1 MEQVFD
7 DANSQELADIFFRKG
22 KVIFLLSRREAILLK
37 RATKTEMKLA
47 MLRSQSTL
55 SGKARSALLMA
66 YGIFQTTY
74 LSFFHQN
81 LENIY
86 SFYLLN
92 KSNIRN
98 IDEKPHD
105 DGNIIVTYFAK
116 RA

>member
-7 DANSQELADIFFRKG
+7 DANSQELADMFFSRG
-22 KVIFLLSRREAILLK
+22 KVIFLLPRREAILLK

-55 SGKARSALLMA
+55 SGKIRSVILMT
-66 YGIFQTTY
+66 YGIIQTTY

-92 KSNIRN
+92 KSNVRN

-105 DGNIIVTYFAK
+105 DGNIIVTYIAK
-116 RA
+116 CA